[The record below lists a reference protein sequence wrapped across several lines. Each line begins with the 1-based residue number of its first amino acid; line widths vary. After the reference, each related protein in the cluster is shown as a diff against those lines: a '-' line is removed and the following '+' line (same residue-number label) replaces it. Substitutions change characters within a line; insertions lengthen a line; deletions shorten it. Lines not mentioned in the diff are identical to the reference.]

1 MHSDRSNGYIDERQ
15 RREVKLMTGRQL
27 DLCIC
32 EIAAGDR
39 DALSRLYLDMK
50 DPIFRF
56 ALSLVRS
63 RQLAEDIEAETFL
76 NIMQSA
82 CGYKPGTNA
91 RAWIFAIARNC
102 CMDCMKENARLLTVD
117 SESLDLLPG
126 ADRERD
132 ACAGSLE
139 NAERNRE
146 ADSIAVSVF
155 RPEADGDRQG
165 FEPPLFVC
173 PFKIRLRSH

>member
-1 MHSDRSNGYIDERQ
+1 MHSDRSDGYIDERQ

-63 RQLAEDIEAETFL
+63 RQLAEDVEAETFL

-91 RAWIFAIARNC
+91 C
-102 CMDCMKENARLLTVD
+102 V
-117 SESLDLLPG
+117 
-126 ADRERD
+126 
-132 ACAGSLE
+132 
-139 NAERNRE
+139 
-146 ADSIAVSVF
+146 
-155 RPEADGDRQG
+155 
-165 FEPPLFVC
+165 
-173 PFKIRLRSH
+173 

>member
-1 MHSDRSNGYIDERQ
+1 MHSDRSDGYIDERQ

-63 RQLAEDIEAETFL
+63 RQLAEDVEAETFL

-91 RAWIFAIARNC
+91 SHSAQ
-102 CMDCMKENARLLTVD
+102 LLHGMHEGKRKAFD
-117 SESLDLLPG
+117 G
-126 ADRERD
+126 RQRE
-132 ACAGSLE
+132 
-139 NAERNRE
+139 
-146 ADSIAVSVF
+146 
-155 RPEADGDRQG
+155 P
-165 FEPPLFVC
+165 
-173 PFKIRLRSH
+173 